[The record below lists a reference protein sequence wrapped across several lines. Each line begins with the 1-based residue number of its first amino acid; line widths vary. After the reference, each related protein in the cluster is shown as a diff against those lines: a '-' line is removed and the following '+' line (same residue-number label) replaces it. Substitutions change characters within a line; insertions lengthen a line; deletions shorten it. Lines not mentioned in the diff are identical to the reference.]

1 MKSLR
6 LIAAAGIAMVAA
18 LSTAA
23 YSAGIWSTLPMGGQ
37 SSFCGSTVSG
47 TTALGGATGQGQG
60 TTGSV
65 CAQTI
70 PAGPALTGNDLLGM
84 QLV

>member
-37 SSFCGSTVSG
+37 SSFCASTVSG
-47 TTALGGATGQGQG
+47 TGNLSSTTGQGQG
-60 TTGSV
+60 TTGSI
-65 CAQTI
+65 CAQTV
-70 PAGPALTGNDLLGM
+70 PAGPALT
-84 QLV
+84 